1 MLERGR
7 MKFANERSIIAVE
20 GMLPTNSVGRVL
32 RADAPLSDLA
42 AVRHLL
48 SEPYMD

>member
-1 MLERGR
+1 

-32 RADAPLSDLA
+32 RADAPLGT
-42 AVRHLL
+42 VTHLL